1 MVAELAETGGD
12 KARAGR
18 LFAMAGRRSFDEG
31 SMASAVKLLERA
43 TALLAGD
50 PDTSYR
56 AEVLGSLLIALS
68 ETGQFETSADH
79 AATIE
84 EMADRNL
91 DSRKVAALH
100 VQLANLEHMA
110 GRWSAALTQVATAR
124 SLLGIDAGRRRHRT
138 GRRDRRQSRAG
149 PARAPDG

>member
-1 MVAELAETGGD
+1 
-12 KARAGR
+12 
-18 LFAMAGRRSFDEG
+18 
-31 SMASAVKLLERA
+31 MASAVKLLERA
-43 TALLAGD
+43 TALLASD
-50 PDTSYR
+50 SDTSYR

-68 ETGQFETSADH
+68 ETGQFETSGDH

-124 SLLGIDAGRRRHRT
+124 APTPTSRRSTRSPPTSSWPDRVPAG
-138 GRRDRRQSRAG
+138 
-149 PARAPDG
+149 